1 MYFDTEQFLENL
13 FELYFQCR
21 KNKRYSFGA
30 LTFEVD
36 FENNL
41 MQLYRELQTK
51 TWHPGS
57 CNCFI
62 VDKPVKREIFAAPF
76 KDRIVHHILI
86 SELEPCFEKYF
97 IHDSYACRKGK
108 GTHMAI
114 KRLFHFINS
123 QTCNN
128 SQEAWILKMD
138 IKGFFMNI
146 ERKKLYEKLELF
158 IETKYR
164 QSLLEK
170 LETDKNKKFKGQW
183 ILDLKEIEEK
193 LSFVK
198 YLTREIVF
206 NDPTCSVNYKS
217 PKRAWEGLPKD
228 KSLFTTKTGYGL
240 PIGNLTSQVFAN
252 FYLTEF
258 DHYIKHDLGIKCYL
272 RYVDD
277 FVIVHND
284 EGYLKYLIPRIR
296 EFLKEELGLTLHP
309 KKIYLQPAKIG
320 VPFLGA
326 YIKPNYIMPGKRVLK
341 NFMQKARG
349 YEKLA
354 QNHKPSKEELNE
366 IQASIN
372 SYLGIMRHYKSWRF
386 RVKVLKEYFKEKLS
400 KHYRIEKSAIKIE
413 KKK

>member
-76 KDRIVHHILI
+76 KDRIVHHILF

-183 ILDLKEIEEK
+183 IFDLKEIEEK

-258 DHYIKHDLGIKCYL
+258 
-272 RYVDD
+272 
-277 FVIVHND
+277 
-284 EGYLKYLIPRIR
+284 EQ
-296 EFLKEELGLTLHP
+296 FLKEELGLTLHP
-309 KKIYLQPAKIG
+309 KKIYLQSAKIG

-326 YIKPNYIMPGKRVLK
+326 YIKPNYIMAGKRVLK

>member
-183 ILDLKEIEEK
+183 IFDLKEIEEK

-258 DHYIKHDLGIKCYL
+258 
-272 RYVDD
+272 
-277 FVIVHND
+277 
-284 EGYLKYLIPRIR
+284 EQ
-296 EFLKEELGLTLHP
+296 FLKEELGLTLHP
-309 KKIYLQPAKIG
+309 KKIYLQSAKIG

-326 YIKPNYIMPGKRVLK
+326 YIKPNYIMAGKRVLK

-354 QNHKPSKEELNE
+354 QNHKPSKEELNQ

>member
-1 MYFDTEQFLENL
+1 MYFDTEQFLENI

-183 ILDLKEIEEK
+183 IFDLKEIEEK

-258 DHYIKHDLGIKCYL
+258 DQ
-272 RYVDD
+272 
-277 FVIVHND
+277 
-284 EGYLKYLIPRIR
+284 
-296 EFLKEELGLTLHP
+296 FLKEELGLTLHP

-326 YIKPNYIMPGKRVLK
+326 YIKPNYIMAGKRVLK

-400 KHYRIEKSAIKIE
+400 KHYRIDKSAIKIE

>member
-97 IHDSYACRKGK
+97 IYDSYACRKGK
-108 GTHMAI
+108 GTHTAI
-114 KRLFHFINS
+114 KRFFHFINS

-183 ILDLKEIEEK
+183 IFDLKEIEEK

-258 DHYIKHDLGIKCYL
+258 DQ
-272 RYVDD
+272 
-277 FVIVHND
+277 
-284 EGYLKYLIPRIR
+284 
-296 EFLKEELGLTLHP
+296 FLKEELGLTLHP

-326 YIKPNYIMPGKRVLK
+326 YIKPNYIMAGKRVLK
-341 NFMQKARG
+341 NFTQKAG
-349 YEKLA
+349 VYEKLA
-354 QNHKPSKEELNE
+354 QNHKPSKEELNQ

-400 KHYRIEKSAIKIE
+400 KLDRIEKSAIKIE

>member
-21 KNKRYSFGA
+21 KNKRYSFDA

-97 IHDSYACRKGK
+97 IHDSYTCRKGK

-183 ILDLKEIEEK
+183 IFDLKEIEEK

-258 DHYIKHDLGIKCYL
+258 DQ
-272 RYVDD
+272 
-277 FVIVHND
+277 
-284 EGYLKYLIPRIR
+284 
-296 EFLKEELGLTLHP
+296 FLKEELGLTLHP
-309 KKIYLQPAKIG
+309 KKIYLQSAKIG

-326 YIKPNYIMPGKRVLK
+326 YIKPNYIMAGKRVLK

>member
-183 ILDLKEIEEK
+183 IFDLKEIEEK

-217 PKRAWEGLPKD
+217 PKRAWEGLQKD

-258 DHYIKHDLGIKCYL
+258 DQ
-272 RYVDD
+272 
-277 FVIVHND
+277 
-284 EGYLKYLIPRIR
+284 
-296 EFLKEELGLTLHP
+296 FLKEELGLTLHP

-326 YIKPNYIMPGKRVLK
+326 YIKPNYIMAGKRVLK

>member
-183 ILDLKEIEEK
+183 IFDLKEIEEK

-217 PKRAWEGLPKD
+217 SKRAWEGLPKD

-258 DHYIKHDLGIKCYL
+258 
-272 RYVDD
+272 
-277 FVIVHND
+277 
-284 EGYLKYLIPRIR
+284 EQ
-296 EFLKEELGLTLHP
+296 FLKEELGLTLHP
-309 KKIYLQPAKIG
+309 KKIYLQPAKNG

-326 YIKPNYIMPGKRVLK
+326 YIKPNYIMAGKRVLK

>member
-146 ERKKLYEKLELF
+146 ERKKLYEKL
-158 IETKYR
+158 
-164 QSLLEK
+164 
-170 LETDKNKKFKGQW
+170 
-183 ILDLKEIEEK
+183 
-193 LSFVK
+193 
-198 YLTREIVF
+198 
-206 NDPTCSVNYKS
+206 
-217 PKRAWEGLPKD
+217 
-228 KSLFTTKTGYGL
+228 
-240 PIGNLTSQVFAN
+240 
-252 FYLTEF
+252 
-258 DHYIKHDLGIKCYL
+258 
-272 RYVDD
+272 
-277 FVIVHND
+277 
-284 EGYLKYLIPRIR
+284 
-296 EFLKEELGLTLHP
+296 
-309 KKIYLQPAKIG
+309 
-320 VPFLGA
+320 
-326 YIKPNYIMPGKRVLK
+326 
-341 NFMQKARG
+341 
-349 YEKLA
+349 A

-400 KHYRIEKSAIKIE
+400 KHFRIEKSAIKIE

>member
-1 MYFDTEQFLENL
+1 
-13 FELYFQCR
+13 
-21 KNKRYSFGA
+21 
-30 LTFEVD
+30 
-36 FENNL
+36 

-76 KDRIVHHILI
+76 KDRIVHHILF

-183 ILDLKEIEEK
+183 IFDLKEIEEK

-258 DHYIKHDLGIKCYL
+258 AQ
-272 RYVDD
+272 
-277 FVIVHND
+277 
-284 EGYLKYLIPRIR
+284 
-296 EFLKEELGLTLHP
+296 FLKEELGLTLHP

-326 YIKPNYIMPGKRVLK
+326 YIKPNYIMAGKRVLE

>member
-183 ILDLKEIEEK
+183 IFDLKEIEEK

-258 DHYIKHDLGIKCYL
+258 DQ
-272 RYVDD
+272 
-277 FVIVHND
+277 
-284 EGYLKYLIPRIR
+284 
-296 EFLKEELGLTLHP
+296 FLKEELGLTLNP

-326 YIKPNYIMPGKRVLK
+326 YIKPNYIMAGKRVLK

-400 KHYRIEKSAIKIE
+400 KHFRIEKSAIKIE

>member
-108 GTHMAI
+108 GTYMAI

-164 QSLLEK
+164 QSFLEK

-183 ILDLKEIEEK
+183 IFDLKEIEEK

-258 DHYIKHDLGIKCYL
+258 DQ
-272 RYVDD
+272 
-277 FVIVHND
+277 
-284 EGYLKYLIPRIR
+284 
-296 EFLKEELGLTLHP
+296 FLKEELGLTLHP

-326 YIKPNYIMPGKRVLK
+326 YIKPNYIMAGKRVLK

-349 YEKLA
+349 YEKL
-354 QNHKPSKEELNE
+354 
-366 IQASIN
+366 
-372 SYLGIMRHYKSWRF
+372 
-386 RVKVLKEYFKEKLS
+386 S
-400 KHYRIEKSAIKIE
+400 KHFRIEKSAIKIE

>member
-164 QSLLEK
+164 LSLLEK

-183 ILDLKEIEEK
+183 IFDLKEIEEK

-258 DHYIKHDLGIKCYL
+258 DQ
-272 RYVDD
+272 
-277 FVIVHND
+277 
-284 EGYLKYLIPRIR
+284 
-296 EFLKEELGLTLHP
+296 FLKEELGLTLHP

-326 YIKPNYIMPGKRVLK
+326 YIKPNYIMAGKRVLK

>member
-183 ILDLKEIEEK
+183 IFDLKEIEEK

-258 DHYIKHDLGIKCYL
+258 
-272 RYVDD
+272 
-277 FVIVHND
+277 
-284 EGYLKYLIPRIR
+284 EQ
-296 EFLKEELGLTLHP
+296 FLKEELGLTLHP

-326 YIKPNYIMPGKRVLK
+326 YIKPNYIMAGKRVLK

-354 QNHKPSKEELNE
+354 QNHKPSKEELNQ

-386 RVKVLKEYFKEKLS
+386 RVKVLKEFFKEKLS

>member
-128 SQEAWILKMD
+128 LQEAWILKMD

-183 ILDLKEIEEK
+183 IFDLKEIEEK

-258 DHYIKHDLGIKCYL
+258 
-272 RYVDD
+272 
-277 FVIVHND
+277 
-284 EGYLKYLIPRIR
+284 EQ
-296 EFLKEELGLTLHP
+296 FLKEELGLTLHP

-326 YIKPNYIMPGKRVLK
+326 YIKPNYIMAGKRVLK

>member
-76 KDRIVHHILI
+76 KDRIVHHILF

-183 ILDLKEIEEK
+183 IFDLKEIEEK

-258 DHYIKHDLGIKCYL
+258 DQ
-272 RYVDD
+272 
-277 FVIVHND
+277 
-284 EGYLKYLIPRIR
+284 
-296 EFLKEELGLTLHP
+296 FLKEELGLTLHP

-326 YIKPNYIMPGKRVLK
+326 YIKPNYIMAGKRVLK

>member
-76 KDRIVHHILI
+76 KDRIVHHILF

-183 ILDLKEIEEK
+183 IFDLKEIEEK

-258 DHYIKHDLGIKCYL
+258 DQ
-272 RYVDD
+272 
-277 FVIVHND
+277 
-284 EGYLKYLIPRIR
+284 
-296 EFLKEELGLTLHP
+296 FLKEELGLTLHP

-326 YIKPNYIMPGKRVLK
+326 YIRPNYIMAGKRVLK

>member
-183 ILDLKEIEEK
+183 IFDLKEIEEK

-258 DHYIKHDLGIKCYL
+258 
-272 RYVDD
+272 
-277 FVIVHND
+277 
-284 EGYLKYLIPRIR
+284 EQ
-296 EFLKEELGLTLHP
+296 FLKEELGLTLHP

-326 YIKPNYIMPGKRVLK
+326 YIKPNYIMAGKRVLK

-354 QNHKPSKEELNE
+354 QNHKPSKEELNQ

>member
-183 ILDLKEIEEK
+183 IFDLKEIEEK

-217 PKRAWEGLPKD
+217 SKRAWEGLPKD

-258 DHYIKHDLGIKCYL
+258 
-272 RYVDD
+272 
-277 FVIVHND
+277 
-284 EGYLKYLIPRIR
+284 EQ
-296 EFLKEELGLTLHP
+296 FLKEELGLTLHP

-326 YIKPNYIMPGKRVLK
+326 YIKPNYIMAGKRVLK

-354 QNHKPSKEELNE
+354 QNHKPSKEELNQ

>member
-183 ILDLKEIEEK
+183 IFDLKEIEEK

-258 DHYIKHDLGIKCYL
+258 DQ
-272 RYVDD
+272 
-277 FVIVHND
+277 
-284 EGYLKYLIPRIR
+284 
-296 EFLKEELGLTLHP
+296 FLKEELGLTLHP

-326 YIKPNYIMPGKRVLK
+326 YIKPNYIMAGKRVLK

>member
-76 KDRIVHHILI
+76 KDRIVHHILF

-183 ILDLKEIEEK
+183 IFDLKEIEEK

-258 DHYIKHDLGIKCYL
+258 DQ
-272 RYVDD
+272 
-277 FVIVHND
+277 
-284 EGYLKYLIPRIR
+284 
-296 EFLKEELGLTLHP
+296 FLKEELGLTLHP

-326 YIKPNYIMPGKRVLK
+326 YIKPNYIMAGKRVLK

-400 KHYRIEKSAIKIE
+400 KHYRIDKSAMKIE

>member
-1 MYFDTEQFLENL
+1 
-13 FELYFQCR
+13 
-21 KNKRYSFGA
+21 
-30 LTFEVD
+30 
-36 FENNL
+36 

-183 ILDLKEIEEK
+183 IFDLKEIEEK
-193 LSFVK
+193 LSFV
-198 YLTREIVF
+198 
-206 NDPTCSVNYKS
+206 
-217 PKRAWEGLPKD
+217 
-228 KSLFTTKTGYGL
+228 
-240 PIGNLTSQVFAN
+240 
-252 FYLTEF
+252 
-258 DHYIKHDLGIKCYL
+258 
-272 RYVDD
+272 
-277 FVIVHND
+277 
-284 EGYLKYLIPRIR
+284 KYLIPRIR

-326 YIKPNYIMPGKRVLK
+326 YIKPNYIMAGKRVLK
-341 NFMQKARG
+341 NFTQKAG
-349 YEKLA
+349 VYEKLA
-354 QNHKPSKEELNE
+354 QNHKPSKEELNQ

>member
-1 MYFDTEQFLENL
+1 MYFDTEQFLENI

-183 ILDLKEIEEK
+183 IFDLKEIEEK

-258 DHYIKHDLGIKCYL
+258 DQ
-272 RYVDD
+272 
-277 FVIVHND
+277 
-284 EGYLKYLIPRIR
+284 
-296 EFLKEELGLTLHP
+296 FLKEELGLTLHP

-326 YIKPNYIMPGKRVLK
+326 YIKPNYIMAGKRVLK

>member
-164 QSLLEK
+164 QSSLEK

-183 ILDLKEIEEK
+183 IFDLKEIEEK

-258 DHYIKHDLGIKCYL
+258 DQ
-272 RYVDD
+272 
-277 FVIVHND
+277 
-284 EGYLKYLIPRIR
+284 
-296 EFLKEELGLTLHP
+296 FLKEELGLTLHP
-309 KKIYLQPAKIG
+309 KKIYLQPAKNG

-326 YIKPNYIMPGKRVLK
+326 YIKPNYIMAGKRVLK

-372 SYLGIMRHYKSWRF
+372 SYLGIMRHYKSCRF

-400 KHYRIEKSAIKIE
+400 KHFRIEKSAIKIE

>member
-183 ILDLKEIEEK
+183 IFDLKEIEEK

-217 PKRAWEGLPKD
+217 PKRAWEGLQKD

-258 DHYIKHDLGIKCYL
+258 DQ
-272 RYVDD
+272 
-277 FVIVHND
+277 
-284 EGYLKYLIPRIR
+284 
-296 EFLKEELGLTLHP
+296 FLKEELGLALHP

-326 YIKPNYIMPGKRVLK
+326 YIKPNYIMAGKRVLK

>member
-183 ILDLKEIEEK
+183 IFDLKEIEEK

-258 DHYIKHDLGIKCYL
+258 
-272 RYVDD
+272 
-277 FVIVHND
+277 
-284 EGYLKYLIPRIR
+284 EQ
-296 EFLKEELGLTLHP
+296 FLKEELGLTLHP

-326 YIKPNYIMPGKRVLK
+326 YIKPNYIMAGKRVLK

-366 IQASIN
+366 IQTSSN

-400 KHYRIEKSAIKIE
+400 QHYRIEKSAIKIE

>member
-183 ILDLKEIEEK
+183 IFDLKEIEEK

-217 PKRAWEGLPKD
+217 SKRAWEGLPKD

-258 DHYIKHDLGIKCYL
+258 DQ
-272 RYVDD
+272 
-277 FVIVHND
+277 
-284 EGYLKYLIPRIR
+284 
-296 EFLKEELGLTLHP
+296 FLKEELGLTLHP

-326 YIKPNYIMPGKRVLK
+326 YIKPNYIMAGKRVLK

>member
-76 KDRIVHHILI
+76 KDRIVHHILF

-108 GTHMAI
+108 GTYMAI

-128 SQEAWILKMD
+128 SQKAWILKMD

-183 ILDLKEIEEK
+183 IFDLKEIEEK

-258 DHYIKHDLGIKCYL
+258 DQ
-272 RYVDD
+272 
-277 FVIVHND
+277 
-284 EGYLKYLIPRIR
+284 
-296 EFLKEELGLTLHP
+296 FLKEELGLTLHP

-326 YIKPNYIMPGKRVLK
+326 YIKPNYIMAGKRVLK

>member
-62 VDKPVKREIFAAPF
+62 VDKPVKRKIFAAPF

-97 IHDSYACRKGK
+97 IYDSYACRKGK

-183 ILDLKEIEEK
+183 IFDLKEIEEK

-258 DHYIKHDLGIKCYL
+258 DQ
-272 RYVDD
+272 
-277 FVIVHND
+277 
-284 EGYLKYLIPRIR
+284 
-296 EFLKEELGLTLHP
+296 FLKEELGLTLHP

-326 YIKPNYIMPGKRVLK
+326 YIKPNYIMAGKRVLK
-341 NFMQKARG
+341 NFP
-349 YEKLA
+349 
-354 QNHKPSKEELNE
+354 NTIELKNR
-366 IQASIN
+366 Q
-372 SYLGIMRHYKSWRF
+372 
-386 RVKVLKEYFKEKLS
+386 
-400 KHYRIEKSAIKIE
+400 
-413 KKK
+413 